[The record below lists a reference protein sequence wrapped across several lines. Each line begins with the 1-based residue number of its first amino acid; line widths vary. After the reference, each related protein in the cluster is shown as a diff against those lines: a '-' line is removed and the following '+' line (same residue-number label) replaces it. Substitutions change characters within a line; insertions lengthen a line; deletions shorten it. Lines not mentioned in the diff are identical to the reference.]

1 MRDLQPINLETHLK
15 NAVLFNE
22 LGAEEIA
29 LIAKGSREVRCGKG
43 ASIFH
48 RGDPCT
54 GFHIVV
60 FGQVKLSF
68 TSTQG
73 VEKIVEVVQEGQ
85 SFGEAMMFLDKPYV
99 VSAQALSNSLLLHV
113 SKSVIFGEMERDHG
127 IMRKLLCSLAL
138 RTHDLMLDV
147 EGYSLF
153 SGKQRIIG
161 YLLNQLENGEQGSE
175 AACVD
180 LSVTKSVIASRLNMT
195 QEHFSRILHE
205 LIEKDLIQVEGR
217 RLRIP
222 CRQRLSKHQY
232 E

>member
-1 MRDLQPINLETHLK
+1 MRDLQPINLETHLR
-15 NAVLFNE
+15 NAALFNE

-29 LIAKGSREVRCGKG
+29 VIAKGSREVRCDKG
-43 ASIFH
+43 AAIFH

-60 FGQVKLSF
+60 FGQVKLLF
-68 TSTQG
+68 TSAQG
-73 VEKIVEVVQEGQ
+73 VEKIVEVVQQGQ

-99 VSAQALSNSLLLHV
+99 VSAQALNSSLLLHV
-113 SKSVIFGEMERDHG
+113 SKSVVFGEMERDRG
-127 IMRKLLCSLAL
+127 IMRKMLCSLAL
-138 RTHDLMLDV
+138 RTHHLMLDV
-147 EGYSLF
+147 EGYSLL

-175 AACVD
+175 AVCLD
-180 LSVTKSVIASRLNMT
+180 LAVTKSVIASRLNMT

-205 LIEKDLIQVEGR
+205 LIEHDLIQVEGR
-217 RLRIP
+217 RLKIP
-222 CRQRLSKHQY
+222 SLQRLSKYQY

>member
-1 MRDLQPINLETHLK
+1 VRDLQPINIETHLK
-15 NAVLFNE
+15 HAVLFNE

-29 LIAKGSREVRCGKG
+29 LIAKGSREVRCAKG

-68 TSTQG
+68 TSAQG
-73 VEKIVEVVQEGQ
+73 VEKIVEVVQQGQ
-85 SFGEAMMFLDKPYV
+85 SFGEAMMFLDKPCV
-99 VSAQALSNSLLLHV
+99 VSAQALSSSLLLHV
-113 SKSVIFGEMERDHG
+113 SKSVVFGEMERNHH
-127 IMRKLLCSLAL
+127 IMRKMLCSLAF
-138 RTHDLMLDV
+138 RTHHLMLDV

-153 SGKQRIIG
+153 SGKQRVIG
-161 YLLNQLENGEQGSE
+161 YLLNQLESCDQGTE
-175 AACVD
+175 ATCLD
-180 LSVTKSVIASRLNMT
+180 LAVTKSVIASRLNMT

-205 LIEKDLIQVEGR
+205 LIEDDLIQVEGR
-217 RLRIP
+217 RLWIP
-222 CRQRLSKHQY
+222 CPQRLSKHQY